1 MLEHRNLLR
10 EHAENGGREL
20 PVVGSFVR
28 SFANGFRGHAGKQS
42 PEAPMRSDVNDVNG
56 DEPDQRL
63 EKLQVSFRR
72 AQAIIEKQRVEWEE
86 RRSGSGERPSE
97 SVEVTPAKPQSELP
111 ADWNIG
117 LSMARRYAG
126 ELRKLLF
133 NSCCQLQRDESSVN
147 LHELW
152 RVVALLRV
160 AEKRERELADAVA
173 WASSVAPAHDEQL
186 G

>member
-10 EHAENGGREL
+10 AHAENGGREL
-20 PVVGSFVR
+20 HAVGWFER
-28 SFANGFRGHAGKQS
+28 SLANGFRGRAGKQS
-42 PEAPMRSDVNDVNG
+42 PEAPMRSDVND

-97 SVEVTPAKPQSELP
+97 TVEVTPAKPQSELP

-133 NSCCQLQRDESSVN
+133 NSCCQLQRDESSVD